1 MRQVAKDT
9 VIKSNGYIVDFSDNF
24 VLLQETDDFDVDG
37 YAIFPIETIPEIL
50 YSNNDKYYD
59 KIMNLEGIID
69 SIQNKHKIDLTSWVT
84 VMQSIKKLGFNVIVE
99 NEDPDDD
106 SFDIGPIT
114 KISKSSVYV
123 RYFNPQGFL
132 DEKATKIN
140 WNLITVVK
148 FDDRYT
154 NIFSKYL
161 RERKTKSKK

>member
-9 VIKSNGYIVDFSDNF
+9 VRKSNGYIVDFSDNF
-24 VLLQETDDFDVDG
+24 VLLQETDDFEVDG
-37 YAIFPIETIPEIL
+37 YAIFPIETIREIL

-161 RERKTKSKK
+161 RERKRKSKK